1 MTGQSDLIKSLRAA
15 LRRQFLRI
23 CAVLGA
29 LSLLVAW
36 MHEFIWTGINSN
48 IYLNILILSIFAM
61 GLVLSFR
68 RLFTIRADATAFEAL
83 QEAYADAR
91 SDRLENLEDPYW
103 KHYRAMAPG
112 IVFRSP
118 RSIGHIFEV
127 AYDEILRTK
136 NLRISVTT
144 LQNIAHG
151 IEGRLVEEKSQINYL
166 AGLLVFLGL
175 IGTFIGLMEMVGSV
189 GKIIGGLNTT
199 DGGSADTMQ
208 RLFQDL
214 QQPLNGMAKGFSS
227 SLFGLFGSLV
237 LGLVGRFGSQ
247 ALASLKNAF
256 EEWLS
261 RIAHIEEGGGD
272 SGDLARLIA
281 GNIMGNPGDTA
292 GRPGPAVTDVGMIAT
307 MAQGF
312 GRITHALET
321 LNTVMPKLLD
331 AQTEQNDLSKSML
344 AGLDRLVM
352 NTHDIREFSAS
363 IVAAHNV
370 ATESAQ
376 EMINLTRSNEARLTS
391 GFNGLAHITEV
402 TGQAYL
408 DGLRRLTAENYETN
422 ARLAKLLD
430 LKTAGDRITEIA
442 GSIESKVKN
451 GVGNLTMIMERT
463 AMAIESGNQRA
474 AAEQADMK
482 AMLATKG
489 SGDNGI
495 SPQFEERLTAGFGDL
510 SRSMETVFSSF
521 ATIINR
527 GLVAQAMPH
536 GEPTMPAPLQSNGL
550 TVLPEHEMRKAS
562 ANEIDHEEMRR
573 RLYSAAANNLRS
585 AGGGNAA

>member
-1 MTGQSDLIKSLRAA
+1 MNVQTDLTKSLKAA
-15 LRRQFLRI
+15 LRRQLLRI
-23 CAVLGA
+23 CAVL
-29 LSLLVAW
+29 LVLGGLIGW
-36 MHEFIWTGINSN
+36 MHAFVWEGITAN
-48 IYLNILILSIFAM
+48 IYLNSLIVSVFLM
-61 GLVLSFR
+61 GVGLSFR
-68 RLFTIRADATAFEAL
+68 RLFMIRADATAFGAL

-91 SDRLENLEDPYW
+91 AERVEHLDDPYW

-112 IVFRSP
+112 ITFRSP

-144 LQNIAHG
+144 LQNIARG
-151 IEGRLVEEKSQINYL
+151 IEGRLTEEKSQINYI

-189 GKIIGGLNTT
+189 GKIIGGLNTS

-208 RLFQDL
+208 RLFSDL

-237 LGLVGRFGSQ
+237 LGLIGRFGSQ

-261 RIAHIEEGGGD
+261 RIAHMEEGGGD

-281 GNIMGNPGDTA
+281 DNIMGTPSESS
-292 GRPGPAVTDVGMIAT
+292 GRSAPAVTDVGMIAT

-312 GRITHALET
+312 GRITHGLEG
-321 LNTVMPKLLD
+321 LNAVLPKLLD
-331 AQTEQNDLSKSML
+331 AQTEQNNLSKSML
-344 AGLDRLVM
+344 SNLDRMVA
-352 NTHDIREFSAS
+352 NIHDIKESSAT
-363 IVAAHNV
+363 IVAAH
-370 ATESAQ
+370 AGTAESLQ
-376 EMINLTRSNEARLTS
+376 EIINLTRSNEARLTS

-408 DGLRRLTAENYETN
+408 DGLRRLTSENYETN

-430 LKTAGDRITEIA
+430 LKAAGDRITEIA

-451 GVGNLTMIMERT
+451 GVGNLTTIMERT
-463 AMAIESGNQRA
+463 AMAIEIGNQRA
-474 AAEQADMK
+474 AAEQADLK
-482 AMLATKG
+482 TLLSTRSDQAEGGL
-489 SGDNGI
+489 
-495 SPQFEERLTAGFGDL
+495 SPQFEERLSAGFGDL
-510 SRSMETVFSSF
+510 SRSIETVFSSF
-521 ATIINR
+521 ATIVNR
-527 GLVAQAMPH
+527 GLLSQAMPQQE
-536 GEPTMPAPLQSNGL
+536 GVMPAPLQNGSMG
-550 TVLPEHEMRKAS
+550 VLPEHETKRATS
-562 ANEIDHEEMRR
+562 AEVDHDEMRR
-573 RLYSAAANNLRS
+573 RLYSAAASTLRNV
-585 AGGGNAA
+585 G